1 MTEINI
7 FLFRRD
13 FRIVDNLALNKLIE
27 ECGNKGIYPMF
38 IFNPKQIYAKNNQYF
53 SNNCVQF
60 MIESLDS
67 LDQHIDVNYYEGDD
81 IEVLTK
87 LSKKYK
93 INSIAYNKDYS
104 PFAIKRDGIIEAWA
118 KSKEI
123 RIITAEDYTLYPMGT
138 ILNNK
143 NEPYQVFTP
152 FYKKSLLIKVKAP
165 EPPIVKHINV
175 IGIKNIKKFD
185 KHKYYVVNDDLA
197 VRGGRE
203 NALERFKNIMTDYA
217 KVRDY
222 PALDKTT
229 KLSAYIKFGCVSI
242 REVYF
247 NYNKVK
253 ELQRELVWREFY
265 ANILYYFPYVLGNS
279 FKEKYRK
286 YDLLIIDDIQFIG
299 KMEKIQEELFHT
311 FNTFKEK
318 YDNIEWTNNK
328 EWFKKWCQ
336 GKTGYAMVDAGMSQ
350 LNKTGW
356 MHNRLRMITAMF
368 LTKDLLIDWRW
379 GEKYFATKLVD
390 YDPASN
396 NGGWQWSASTGT
408 DAQPYFRIFNPELQ
422 LKRYDKDYE
431 YIRTW
436 IPTYEL
442 DAVEKI
448 VEHKD
453 RSAIAIK
460 EFKRAQ
466 TF

>member
-138 ILNNK
+138 IQNNK

-279 FKEKYRK
+279 FK
-286 YDLLIIDDIQFIG
+286 Q
-299 KMEKIQEELFHT
+299 
-311 FNTFKEK
+311 K

-408 DAQPYFRIFNPELQ
+408 DAQPYFRIFNPDLQ

>member
-123 RIITAEDYTLYPMGT
+123 HIITAEDYTLYPMGT
-138 ILNNK
+138 IQNNK

-279 FKEKYRK
+279 
-286 YDLLIIDDIQFIG
+286 
-299 KMEKIQEELFHT
+299 
-311 FNTFKEK
+311 FKEK

>member
-138 ILNNK
+138 IQNNK

-279 FKEKYRK
+279 FKEKY
-286 YDLLIIDDIQFIG
+286 
-299 KMEKIQEELFHT
+299 
-311 FNTFKEK
+311 
-318 YDNIEWTNNK
+318 DNIEWTNNK

-431 YIRTW
+431 YIRKW

>member
-13 FRIVDNLALNKLIE
+13 FRIVDNMALNMLIA

-60 MIESLDS
+60 MIESLDN
-67 LDQHIDVNYYEGDD
+67 LDKHIHVNYYEGYD
-81 IEVLTK
+81 IEVITK

-104 PFAIKRDGIIEAWA
+104 PFAIKRDGIIEEWA

-123 RIITAEDYTLYPMGT
+123 RIITAEDYTLYPMGA
-138 ILNNK
+138 IQNNK
-143 NEPYQVFTP
+143 GDPYQVFTP

-165 EPPIVKHINV
+165 EPLAVNRINV
-175 IGIKNIKKFD
+175 IKNIKAFD
-185 KHKYYVVNDDLA
+185 KHKYYIVNDDLA

-253 ELQRELVWREFY
+253 ELQRELIWREFY

-279 FKEKYRK
+279 FKEKY
-286 YDLLIIDDIQFIG
+286 D
-299 KMEKIQEELFHT
+299 T
-311 FNTFKEK
+311 
-318 YDNIEWTNNK
+318 IEWTNNK

-350 LNKTGW
+350 LNKSGW

-448 VEHKD
+448 VDHKD
-453 RSAIAIK
+453 RSVIAIK

-466 TF
+466 TL

>member
-138 ILNNK
+138 IQNNK

-253 ELQRELVWREFY
+253 ELQRELVWRELY
-265 ANILYYFPYVLGNS
+265 ANILYYFPYLLGNS
-279 FKEKYRK
+279 FK
-286 YDLLIIDDIQFIG
+286 
-299 KMEKIQEELFHT
+299 
-311 FNTFKEK
+311 
-318 YDNIEWTNNK
+318 
-328 EWFKKWCQ
+328 
-336 GKTGYAMVDAGMSQ
+336 
-350 LNKTGW
+350 
-356 MHNRLRMITAMF
+356 
-368 LTKDLLIDWRW
+368 
-379 GEKYFATKLVD
+379 
-390 YDPASN
+390 
-396 NGGWQWSASTGT
+396 
-408 DAQPYFRIFNPELQ
+408 
-422 LKRYDKDYE
+422 
-431 YIRTW
+431 
-436 IPTYEL
+436 
-442 DAVEKI
+442 
-448 VEHKD
+448 
-453 RSAIAIK
+453 
-460 EFKRAQ
+460 
-466 TF
+466 

>member
-13 FRIVDNLALNKLIE
+13 FRIIDNLALNKLIE

-60 MIESLDS
+60 MIESLDN
-67 LDQHIDVNYYEGDD
+67 LDQYIDVNYYEGDD

-104 PFAIKRDGIIEAWA
+104 PFAIKRDGIIETWA

-123 RIITAEDYTLYPMGT
+123 HIITAEDYTLYPMGT

-203 NALERFKNIMTDYA
+203 NALERFKNIMTDYS

-279 FKEKYRK
+279 
-286 YDLLIIDDIQFIG
+286 
-299 KMEKIQEELFHT
+299 
-311 FNTFKEK
+311 FKEK

-453 RSAIAIK
+453 RSVIAIK

>member
-81 IEVLTK
+81 IEVLAK

-138 ILNNK
+138 IQNNK

-279 FKEKYRK
+279 
-286 YDLLIIDDIQFIG
+286 
-299 KMEKIQEELFHT
+299 
-311 FNTFKEK
+311 FKEK

>member
-13 FRIVDNLALNKLIE
+13 FRIIDNLALNKLIE

-60 MIESLDS
+60 MIESLDN
-67 LDQHIDVNYYEGDD
+67 LDKHIHVNYYEGDD
-81 IEVLTK
+81 IEVLTM

-175 IGIKNIKKFD
+175 IGNKNIKKFD
-185 KHKYYVVNDDLA
+185 KHKYYVVNDELA

-203 NALERFKNIMTDYA
+203 NALERFKNIMTDYS

-253 ELQRELVWREFY
+253 ELQRELMWREFY

-279 FKEKYRK
+279 
-286 YDLLIIDDIQFIG
+286 
-299 KMEKIQEELFHT
+299 
-311 FNTFKEK
+311 FKEK

>member
-13 FRIVDNLALNKLIE
+13 FRIVDNLALNKLID

-81 IEVLTK
+81 IEVLTM

-123 RIITAEDYTLYPMGT
+123 HIVTAEDYTLYPMGT

-152 FYKKSLLIKVKAP
+152 FYKKSLLIKVIAP

-175 IGIKNIKKFD
+175 IKNIKKFD

-279 FKEKYRK
+279 FK
-286 YDLLIIDDIQFIG
+286 Q
-299 KMEKIQEELFHT
+299 
-311 FNTFKEK
+311 K

-408 DAQPYFRIFNPELQ
+408 DAQPYFRIFNPDLQ

-442 DAVEKI
+442 DAVAKI

>member
-123 RIITAEDYTLYPMGT
+123 RIITDEDYTLYPMGT

-279 FKEKYRK
+279 FKEKY
-286 YDLLIIDDIQFIG
+286 
-299 KMEKIQEELFHT
+299 
-311 FNTFKEK
+311 
-318 YDNIEWTNNK
+318 DNIEWTNNK

-453 RSAIAIK
+453 RSVIAIK

>member
-279 FKEKYRK
+279 FKEKY
-286 YDLLIIDDIQFIG
+286 
-299 KMEKIQEELFHT
+299 
-311 FNTFKEK
+311 
-318 YDNIEWTNNK
+318 DNIEWTNNK

-379 GEKYFATKLVD
+379 GEKYFATRLVD

>member
-13 FRIVDNLALNKLIE
+13 FRIVDNLALNMLID

-123 RIITAEDYTLYPMGT
+123 RIIIAEDYTLYPMGT
-138 ILNNK
+138 IQNNK

-279 FKEKYRK
+279 
-286 YDLLIIDDIQFIG
+286 
-299 KMEKIQEELFHT
+299 
-311 FNTFKEK
+311 FKEK

>member
-81 IEVLTK
+81 VEVLTK

-104 PFAIKRDGIIEAWA
+104 PFAIKRDSIIEAWA

-138 ILNNK
+138 IQNNK

-279 FKEKYRK
+279 
-286 YDLLIIDDIQFIG
+286 
-299 KMEKIQEELFHT
+299 
-311 FNTFKEK
+311 FKEK

>member
-13 FRIVDNLALNKLIE
+13 FRIVDNLALNKLID

-81 IEVLTK
+81 IEVLTM

-123 RIITAEDYTLYPMGT
+123 HIITAEDYTLYPMGT

-152 FYKKSLLIKVKAP
+152 FYKKSLLIKVIAP

-279 FKEKYRK
+279 FK
-286 YDLLIIDDIQFIG
+286 Q
-299 KMEKIQEELFHT
+299 
-311 FNTFKEK
+311 K

-408 DAQPYFRIFNPELQ
+408 DAQPYFRIFNPDLQ

-442 DAVEKI
+442 DAIEKI

>member
-123 RIITAEDYTLYPMGT
+123 RIITDEDYTLYPMGT

-279 FKEKYRK
+279 FKEKY
-286 YDLLIIDDIQFIG
+286 
-299 KMEKIQEELFHT
+299 
-311 FNTFKEK
+311 
-318 YDNIEWTNNK
+318 DNIEWTNNK

-431 YIRTW
+431 YIRKW